1 MSTASDD
8 LFQLMTPRR
17 AAVLGSP
24 IAHSLSPLLHN
35 AGYAA
40 AGIESQWSY
49 GRVEHTGEG
58 LSGFLEGLGQEVR
71 GLSVTMPAK
80 FAALECADHVSD
92 VARTVGA
99 ANTLVRDGSGWFA
112 TNTDVAGV
120 RGAIEELWS
129 GAERDAK
136 GAAVQ
141 ELRGS
146 RVVVVGGGGTVRPV
160 LFSLGIDFRVGE
172 VDVINRSDK
181 SADLRDVVEAAGL
194 NMRFHTFDQLCLSG
208 AEPSQGQQG
217 LAELVKGAALVV
229 STVPSAAL
237 KGLEQDL
244 AQAPVFDVIY
254 DPWPTPL
261 VLGARAAGWPAVGG
275 HAMLAHQAFEQFE
288 LFTGVDA
295 PRAAMR
301 AALDHHLGTAG

>member
-8 LFQLMTPRR
+8 LFHLTTPRR

-40 AGIESQWSY
+40 AGIDSQWSY

-80 FAALECADHVSD
+80 FAALECADCVSD

-129 GAERDAK
+129 GAEGEASRDM
-136 GAAVQ
+136 
-141 ELRGS
+141 EGS
-146 RVVVVGGGGTVRPV
+146 RVVVIGGGGTVRPV
-160 LFSLGIDFRVGE
+160 LYSLGNDFGVAE

-181 SADLRDVVEAAGL
+181 SDDLRDVVEAAGL
-194 NMRFHTFDQLCLSG
+194 RMRFHTFDELWSDAPG
-208 AEPSQGQQG
+208 PSQDQQG
-217 LAELVKGAALVV
+217 LTELVRGAALVV
-229 STVPSAAL
+229 STVPSVAL
-237 KGLEQDL
+237 QGMEQAL

-261 VLGARAAGWPAVGG
+261 VLAARAAGWAAVGG
-275 HAMLAHQAFEQFE
+275 HAMLAHQAFAQFE

-295 PRAAMR
+295 PRVEMR
-301 AALDHHLGTAG
+301 AALDHHLGTAE